1 MKPARALAYVALL
14 APMAS
19 FAQVS
24 YSQARIE
31 PPLLHVCAE
40 KQVSLYDRKAFL
52 DMDKAQIDR
61 ERDAIAREGEA
72 LAAELRNL
80 DNGNTAAV
88 RAYNNRSA
96 DHNRRVAVHNG
107 YVAEM
112 NRAAALLN
120 GDSADFMAYCSNLR
134 FSRR

>member
-1 MKPARALAYVALL
+1 MKPARAVAYVALL
-14 APMAS
+14 APLAS

-24 YSQARIE
+24 YSRATIE
-31 PPLLHVCAE
+31 PPRLHVCAE
-40 KQVSLYDRKAFL
+40 QQVSLYDRKAFL
-52 DMDKAQIDR
+52 DMDKLQIDR
-61 ERDAIAREGEA
+61 EREAIAREGEA
-72 LAAELRNL
+72 LAAEMRNL
-80 DNGNTAAV
+80 DNSNTAAV
-88 RAYNNRSA
+88 DAYNARSA

-120 GDSADFMAYCSNLR
+120 GDSADFMAYCNTLR